1 MKDALNEATWRR
13 RIMKKP
19 GRRIFSLLVILAAGI
34 LLTSTQAF
42 AEANDTGAED
52 GSDCG
57 CSESG
62 LGISANDLSGQGAG
76 YGTRTG
82 DAADGEQQEGQS
94 IQNDGNDSINLIWV
108 NLISIAV
115 VAGIVVMLIR
125 YRKSVKSEKK
135 DEKDK
140 EIKDGFVIRKD
151 RSNK

>member
-1 MKDALNEATWRR
+1 
-13 RIMKKP
+13 MKKP
-19 GRRIFSLLVILAAGI
+19 GKRIFSLLFILAAGI
-34 LLTSTQAF
+34 LLISTHAF
-42 AEANDTGAED
+42 AEANVTGSED

-62 LGISANDLSGQGAG
+62 LSISENDLSGQGAG

-82 DAADGEQQEGQS
+82 DAADGEQQEEQA
-94 IQNDGNDSINLIWV
+94 IQNDSGDGINLIWV

-125 YRKSVKSEKK
+125 YRKSMKSEKN

-140 EIKDGFVIRKD
+140 EIKDGFVIRND